1 MSFVKVLQRVDVKA
15 GQRADPGRPDDP
27 KLLRPTKVT
36 VVSFGGT
43 VGPEGSLTLTVK
55 MRKNKSSATLIE
67 VGPDGMRGLELKDAL
82 AVQKPGP
89 PGGGGGGG
97 GGGRP

>member
-1 MSFVKVLQRVDVKA
+1 MSFVKVLSRVDVKA
-15 GQRADPGRPDDP
+15 GQPADPGRPDDP

-43 VGPEGSLTLTVK
+43 VGNQGGLTLTVK
-55 MRKNKSSATLIE
+55 VRKNLSSATLIE
-67 VGPDGMRGLELKDAL
+67 VGPDGMRGLELKDEL
-82 AVQKPGP
+82 AVQP
-89 PGGGGGGG
+89 GGG